1 MNLAPASFDCDKK
14 MYSDNIVMSGRLSS
28 HAADNRPF
36 DFMQTRLL
44 MKVFK
49 AGSIDVINESWVM
62 LNIRSASSPILNR
75 KQNYLTHF
83 IVISSD

>member
-1 MNLAPASFDCDKK
+1 
-14 MYSDNIVMSGRLSS
+14 MYSDNIVMSVRSSS
-28 HAADNRPF
+28 HDADNRSF
-36 DFMQTRLL
+36 DFMQIRLL

-83 IVISSD
+83 LVISSN

>member
-1 MNLAPASFDCDKK
+1 
-14 MYSDNIVMSGRLSS
+14 MYSDNIVMSGCLTS
-28 HAADNRPF
+28 HAADNRSL

-62 LNIRSASSPILNR
+62 LNIRSVSSPILNR

-83 IVISSD
+83 

>member
-1 MNLAPASFDCDKK
+1 

-28 HAADNRPF
+28 HADDNRSF

-62 LNIRSASSPILNR
+62 LNIRSASSTILNR

-83 IVISSD
+83 

>member
-1 MNLAPASFDCDKK
+1 
-14 MYSDNIVMSGRLSS
+14 MYSDNIVMYGRLSS
-28 HAADNRPF
+28 HAADNRSF

-49 AGSIDVINESWVM
+49 AFSNDFINESWVM

-75 KQNYLTHF
+75 KQKCLTNF
-83 IVISSD
+83 

>member
-1 MNLAPASFDCDKK
+1 
-14 MYSDNIVMSGRLSS
+14 MYSDNIVMSARSSS
-28 HAADNRPF
+28 HAADNRSF

-49 AGSIDVINESWVM
+49 AGLIDVINESWVM

-75 KQNYLTHF
+75 KQNYLTIF
-83 IVISSD
+83 

>member
-1 MNLAPASFDCDKK
+1 MNLSPALFDCDKK

-28 HAADNRPF
+28 HAGDNRSI

-62 LNIRSASSPILNR
+62 LNIRSA
-75 KQNYLTHF
+75 
-83 IVISSD
+83 VIKLVLQFLS

>member
-1 MNLAPASFDCDKK
+1 

-28 HAADNRPF
+28 HAADSRSF

-44 MKVFK
+44 MKVFQ

>member
-1 MNLAPASFDCDKK
+1 

-28 HAADNRPF
+28 HAADNRSIV
-36 DFMQTRLL
+36 FMQTRLL

-75 KQNYLTHF
+75 KQNYLTHVL
-83 IVISSD
+83 VISSN

>member
-1 MNLAPASFDCDKK
+1 
-14 MYSDNIVMSGRLSS
+14 MYFDNIVMSGRSSS

-44 MKVFK
+44 VKVFK

-62 LNIRSASSPILNR
+62 LNI
-75 KQNYLTHF
+75 
-83 IVISSD
+83 